1 MLSSRSMDPASIFR
15 IGTSGY
21 SFPDWVGPFYPPGTR
36 ETASGGGGTP
46 SGTTRPLA
54 T

>member
-1 MLSSRSMDPASIFR
+1 MDPASIFR

-21 SFPDWVGPFYPPGTR
+21 SFPDWVGPFYPPGKGITLKAFIR
-36 ETASGGGGTP
+36 TQDRLRKQDGA
-46 SGTTRPLA
+46 A